1 MNDWRVTVVLADGRS
16 LEYNVMGTVGTK
28 KDMVDQANKAFPKNQ
43 GVTVDVYEPDV
54 SDYI

>member
-1 MNDWRVTVVLADGRS
+1 MNDWRVTVVLSDGRIM
-16 LEYNVMGTVGTK
+16 EYSVMGTVGTE